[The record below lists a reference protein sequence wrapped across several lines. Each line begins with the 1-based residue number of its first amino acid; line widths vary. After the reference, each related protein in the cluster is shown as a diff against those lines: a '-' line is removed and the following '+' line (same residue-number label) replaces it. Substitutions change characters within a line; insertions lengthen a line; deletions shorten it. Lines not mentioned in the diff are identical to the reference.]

1 MTNDL
6 DYLSVLQN
14 LLEGSKKPFS
24 YKAVQQIEAH
34 TASLYYQVR
43 EILDDGAMALMGV
56 IMIAADEQL
65 LYRANSKATY
75 DFLRL
80 KLEGLGLSCHE

>member
-14 LLEGSKKPFS
+14 LLEESKKPFR

-34 TASLYYQVR
+34 TSSLYYQVR
-43 EILDDGAMALMGV
+43 EILDDGAMALMRV
-56 IMIAADEQL
+56 IVIADDEQL

-80 KLEGLGLSCHE
+80 KLEGLGLHCHE